1 MEEVDTKIKE
11 AREENVEVDITEE
24 TVTLELLPN
33 IRDCVVT

>member
-1 MEEVDTKIKE
+1 MEEVDTKVKE
-11 AREENVEVDITEE
+11 AREENAEVDIPEE